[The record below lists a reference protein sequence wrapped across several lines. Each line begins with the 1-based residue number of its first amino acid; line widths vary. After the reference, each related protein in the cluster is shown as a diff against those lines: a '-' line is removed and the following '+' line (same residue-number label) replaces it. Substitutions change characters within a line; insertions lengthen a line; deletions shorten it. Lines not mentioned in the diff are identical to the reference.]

1 MEQSKIARPEYPRPD
16 FQRERWMNLNGLW
29 GFAFDDENIGEKQG
43 WQNEEVPFARKIVV
57 PFCYQS
63 QASGI
68 FEKELHENLWYRRV
82 FDPVSYTHLPHRPGR
97 QGNTDRFLLQRLD
110 YAE

>member
-82 FDPVSYTHLPHRPGR
+82 FDLPEELRKQRVLLCVSA
-97 QGNTDRFLLQRLD
+97 Q
-110 YAE
+110 

>member
-43 WQNEEVPFARKIVV
+43 WQE
-57 PFCYQS
+57 
-63 QASGI
+63 
-68 FEKELHENLWYRRV
+68 
-82 FDPVSYTHLPHRPGR
+82 
-97 QGNTDRFLLQRLD
+97 
-110 YAE
+110 